1 MAEILGQDGTLD
13 QKLTGQQFD
22 AMLGGLSMLPFL
34 ASAADEILRITSE
47 GQSADQDE
55 RELFELVSRQ
65 IRLEPALLA
74 RLLHLANRDS
84 DRQIITPREALE
96 KVSLPVFVG
105 EIRSVVACGLDQSD
119 RLARAGLDK
128 HTVGRHCVATALACQ
143 RLAAMLPLPL
153 ESEEAYVCGLLSD
166 LGVLGLVA
174 IVPKSFR
181 RASEASGEVFVENI
195 ADSQREIIGIDQA
208 TAGRRLA
215 RFWSLPEVLVNVI
228 WLHSEPAD
236 AVPESAAGRMF
247 ILLTGLAHG
256 IVSRAGL
263 APTAN
268 AQAPVEINS
277 LAQSLGLSG
286 HDVDE
291 LTDELPALTDQHYP
305 LDVATG
311 VDQARASLAAVSAAV
326 DLGRST
332 QQLRQRCEA
341 LSTQAGS
348 LDILSDFFS
357 GLGPNVTVAEVLAAV
372 VFALGKAG
380 PVLPTPA
387 EPILGYAINAPEQT
401 VLLVRCDG
409 THTPAWRS
417 LPQRVG
423 FEPTAGIGDSTSASE
438 VADSLLGPARPLD
451 QWVNLA
457 GFRHLKLTGLGRWVG
472 GLFCPSGWFAESP
485 GPLPSALV
493 DSLAGVLAIVQ
504 QRCRAVTLAE
514 QLAGASGRLARRE
527 RLLAEIKLQEVVG
540 DMAAGAAHE
549 LNNPLAVVSGRAQF
563 MAQKATDPDDQKV
576 WQQVAEQAQRASD
589 IITELMAL
597 ACPDEPQPERIDPVS
612 LLNEASEAFGNSDHA
627 TKAAPPQ
634 VDIEIE
640 AGTGAIWADRAQI
653 RDVLVELMCNAA
665 TATRAG
671 LKIRLSA
678 QAETAGKA
686 ILLKVVDNGPGMDA
700 QTLAKAFTPFF
711 SHQRAGRRP
720 GLGLPRARRLIDSNG
735 GRMSI
740 SSTVSEGTTVQIF
753 LPAVEGGESK

>member
-1 MAEILGQDGTLD
+1 MAEIFGQDGTLG

-22 AMLGGLSMLPFL
+22 AMLGELSMLPFL
-34 ASAADEILRITSE
+34 TSAADEILYITSE
-47 GQSADQDE
+47 GQSAGQDE
-55 RELFELVSRQ
+55 KELFELVSRQ

-84 DRQIITPREALE
+84 DRQIITPAEALE

-105 EIRSVVACGLDQSD
+105 EIRSAVAGGLDHSD

-128 HTVGRHCVATALACQ
+128 HTVGMQCVATALACQ
-143 RLAAMLPLPL
+143 RLAGMLPLPL
-153 ESEEAYVCGLLSD
+153 ESEEAYVCGLLGD
-166 LGVLGLVA
+166 LGVLGLIAV
-174 IVPKSFR
+174 VPKSFR

-215 RFWSLPEVLVNVI
+215 RFWSLPEVLENVI
-228 WLHSEPAD
+228 WLHCGAVE

-256 IVSRAGL
+256 IASRAGL
-263 APTAN
+263 APASN
-268 AQAPVEINS
+268 AQTAVEINS

-286 HDVDE
+286 QAVDE
-291 LTDELPALTDQHYP
+291 LTDELPALTDQHFP

-311 VDQARASLAAVSAAV
+311 IDQARASLAASAAV

-332 QQLRQRCEA
+332 QQLRQQCEA
-341 LSTQAGS
+341 LSSQAGS
-348 LDILSDFFS
+348 LDILSDFF
-357 GLGPNVTVAEVLAAV
+357 GRLGPNVTVAQSLAAV

-387 EPILGYAINAPEQT
+387 EPIIGYAINAPEQT

-409 THTPAWRS
+409 TLTPTWRS
-417 LPQRVG
+417 LPQRAG

-438 VADSLLGPARPLD
+438 VADSLLGPARLLD

-472 GLFCPSGWFAESP
+472 GLFCPSGWFADRP
-485 GPLPSALV
+485 GSLPSALV

-576 WQQVAEQAQRASD
+576 WQQVADQAQRASD

-597 ACPDEPQPERIDPVS
+597 ACPDEPQPEPIDPVS

-627 TKAAPPQ
+627 TKAASPQ

-671 LKIRLSA
+671 LKISLSA

-720 GLGLPRARRLIDSNG
+720 GLGLPRARRLIENNG

-740 SSTVSEGTTVQIF
+740 SSAVSQGTAVQIF
-753 LPAVEGGESK
+753 LPAAQGGQSK